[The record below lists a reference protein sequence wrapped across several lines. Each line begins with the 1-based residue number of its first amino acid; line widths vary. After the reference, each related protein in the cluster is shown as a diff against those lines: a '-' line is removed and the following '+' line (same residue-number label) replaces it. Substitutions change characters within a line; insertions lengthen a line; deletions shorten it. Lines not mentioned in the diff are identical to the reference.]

1 MCPFIYNILPETLS
15 VKLLFR
21 TLWIV
26 SNFNTSIAA
35 ISNLRKVSLCIGED
49 IPRCMKV
56 ILNSNLWWDSNFL
69 YFIPQIASIQR
80 FLFFASSFLMAF
92 VIPLQKI
99 TISLNC
105 QFYRYLTFWSLKV
118 SLLKT
123 LNLPIQWR
131 LMITCAKTLST
142 FPILK

>member
-92 VIPLQKI
+92 VIPLENNDIFKLSI
-99 TISLNC
+99 LWISD
-105 QFYRYLTFWSLKV
+105 
-118 SLLKT
+118 
-123 LNLPIQWR
+123 
-131 LMITCAKTLST
+131 
-142 FPILK
+142 ILKSQGIFVKDSKFTHPVTFNDNLC